1 MDPKKMEAMM
11 RQMGINQKNI
21 DAERVV
27 IEQSS
32 GSKIIIDN
40 PSVVE
45 INMKGS
51 KSFQVSGDISE
62 SDEQSE
68 TGFTEEDITTVME
81 KTGASEEEVRKAL
94 EKTGD
99 LAEAI
104 MELSE

>member
-21 DAERVV
+21 DAERVI

-51 KSFQVSGDISE
+51 KSFQISGDISE
-62 SDEQSE
+62 SDVQES
-68 TGFTEEDITTVME
+68 FTEEDIKTVME

-104 MELSE
+104 MELS

>member
-1 MDPKKMEAMM
+1 MFNMDPKKMEAMM

-51 KSFQVSGDISE
+51 KSFQISGDISE
-62 SDEQSE
+62 SDEQES
-68 TGFTEEDITTVME
+68 FTEEDIKTVME

-104 MELSE
+104 MEL